1 MSRSLLSLFFLLAIG
16 LGLFAGP
23 HPCHARQAKP
33 EVAGKSCPMHPRMA
47 GPSTGPRLSAPGSH
61 DCCKTRHGSLC
72 ENACQMTA
80 ISQAERLVFR
90 IAPMARAVVE
100 RSDFGLPVFAH
111 LIDHVPL
118 T

>member
-1 MSRSLLSLFFLLAIG
+1 
-16 LGLFAGP
+16 
-23 HPCHARQAKP
+23 
-33 EVAGKSCPMHPRMA
+33 
-47 GPSTGPRLSAPGSH
+47 
-61 DCCKTRHGSLC
+61 
-72 ENACQMTA
+72 MTA